1 MIISYDTLKVEGE
14 LNEIL
19 QYITK
24 AHHFDAVAVDEA
36 HNMRNRKS
44 QRTQAIMELGKYAA
58 HRYALTGTPSVSKGY
73 DVFPILQFLYPKKF
87 TSYWSFL
94 ERYFEMKKEF
104 FSGSMQPTGKYIRQ
118 EELEDILAMISTNR
132 KRKEVMA
139 WLPDKQYQTI
149 PIELTPKQQKAYDQI
164 LETFMYEEDGDV
176 MVNASSIL
184 AQLTRLRQVCL
195 APSLL
200 DIKAPSAKEE
210 FLMEWLQDNNEPVI
224 IFSQF
229 TSYIKELA
237 ERIKENL
244 KEEVVMIHG
253 EMSGKEKQ
261 NSVEQFQSG
270 KVRILL
276 ANIIAAGVG
285 FTLDR
290 AETTIF
296 LDKAWNPADNFQA
309 EDRMV
314 PVSKERNHGLTVISL
329 VASGTYD
336 ERLDLLLQNKY
347 SITEVINSGGLKAI
361 DRIYKELNGSDT
373 PVPHI

>member
-1 MIISYDTLKVEGE
+1 
-14 LNEIL
+14 
-19 QYITK
+19 
-24 AHHFDAVAVDEA
+24 VDEA

-44 QRTQAIMELGKYAA
+44 KRTTAIMEIGKRAE
-58 HRYALTGTPSVSKGY
+58 HRYVLTGTPAVSKGY
-73 DVFPILQFLYPKKF
+73 DIFPLLQFLYPKKF
-87 TSYWSFL
+87 SSYWGFL
-94 ERYFEMKKEF
+94 ERYFEMKREF
-104 FSGSMQPTGKYIRQ
+104 FSGSMQPTGNYIRQ

-176 MVNASSIL
+176 MVNASSVL

>member
-1 MIISYDTLKVEGE
+1 
-14 LNEIL
+14 
-19 QYITK
+19 
-24 AHHFDAVAVDEA
+24 
-36 HNMRNRKS
+36 
-44 QRTQAIMELGKYAA
+44 
-58 HRYALTGTPSVSKGY
+58 
-73 DVFPILQFLYPKKF
+73 
-87 TSYWSFL
+87 
-94 ERYFEMKKEF
+94 
-104 FSGSMQPTGKYIRQ
+104 
-118 EELEDILAMISTNR
+118 
-132 KRKEVMA
+132 
-139 WLPDKQYQTI
+139 
-149 PIELTPKQQKAYDQI
+149 
-164 LETFMYEEDGDV
+164 
-176 MVNASSIL
+176 
-184 AQLTRLRQVCL
+184 
-195 APSLL
+195 
-200 DIKAPSAKEE
+200 
-210 FLMEWLQDNNEPVI
+210 MEWLQDNNEPVI

-336 ERLDLLLQNKY
+336 ERMDLLLQNKF

-361 DRIYKELNGSDT
+361 DRLYKELNDSGIET
-373 PVPHI
+373 KPIPN